1 MRQVRSA
8 VMSAVDLLN
17 MPSRVRSARLE
28 ALPDDVGLLLRL
40 AAGDG
45 DAGKLAAQLTERTV
59 DFNRRAADFF
69 VEQIL
74 LAPESD
80 SYRVLGGSQATPPE
94 ELRRNM
100 ALLVRWLH
108 PDLESSGERSIFVNR
123 VTAAWEDL
131 KTPERRMAYDA
142 ARQEVANSKANLATK
157 RNGRRL
163 TRGPQQHDRIEHLMA
178 PPGVRGLWPRMLA
191 FMSFGWRSR

>member
-108 PDLESSGERSIFVNR
+108 PDLERSGERSIFVKR

-142 ARQEVANSKANLATK
+142 ARAEAASVKATLASSQG
-157 RNGRRL
+157 GRRRKSASNGL
-163 TRGPQQHDRIEHLMA
+163 QRMDHLLA

-191 FMSFGWRSR
+191 FMSNGWRSR